1 MFDDFKGYKTPTVE
15 KINSKVTTATYYPN
29 DTKEDIIVGI
39 KVKDNT
45 IIYLYN
51 NTLIKIT
58 NSTILKLLN
67 TLPKIKNKRVS
78 RKRRKKIVK

>member
-1 MFDDFKGYKTPTVE
+1 MFDDFKGYKTPDVQ
-15 KINSKVTTATYYPN
+15 KINTKVTTATYYPIN
-29 DTKEDIIVGI
+29 TKEDIIVGI

-45 IIYLYN
+45 IIYLYS
-51 NTLIKIT
+51 NTLVSIT

-78 RKRRKKIVK
+78 KKRRKKIVK